1 MPLRGKHFSCE
12 FGEKKMVEIELK
24 PTRQPVQWLASADTE
39 PGATHFQWRV
49 SGNQLAWRPPTDVY
63 VTDEAIII
71 RVEIAGMRDGEFV
84 ISLENQ
90 VLSIRGLRP
99 DQPERRAYH
108 QMEIRFGEFRTE
120 IELHWPV
127 ENDQID
133 AEYRDGFLRLVIP
146 KAKPYGIEI
155 QE

>member
-1 MPLRGKHFSCE
+1 
-12 FGEKKMVEIELK
+12 MVEIELK
-24 PTRQPVQWLASADTE
+24 PNKHPIQWLTSPEAES
-39 PGATHFQWRV
+39 GATHFHWRV

-63 VTDEAIII
+63 VTDDAVFV
-71 RVEIAGMRDGEFV
+71 RVEIAGMRESEFV

-90 VLSIRGLRP
+90 TLSIRGTRP

-108 QMEIRFGEFRTE
+108 QMEIRFGEFRTD

-127 ENDQID
+127 ETDRID
-133 AEYRDGFLRLVIP
+133 AEYRDGFLRLVLP
-146 KAKPYGIEI
+146 KAKPYNVEI